1 MLVNNLCCDAICLS
15 KIFSTHK
22 EAIGKT
28 YSSNALVLNQILP
41 MIQNGPLAGSTYRL
55 EAVQSYNY
63 TNVTRFFL
71 LYQIISSY
79 SSDFISKRAV
89 VDYDTV
95 IQKPTIIDWSELSL
109 ESDFTVISKQDV
121 PSSTYQTLLAG
132 FNSAFGK
139 LDLSENYKI
148 SLDNLTNIK

>member
-22 EAIGKT
+22 ESIGKT
-28 YSSNALVLNQILP
+28 YSSNALILNQILP
-41 MIQNGPLAGSTYRL
+41 FLQNGPLAGSTYRL

-79 SSDFISKRAV
+79 SSDYISKRAV
-89 VDYDTV
+89 VDYDIV
-95 IQKPTIIDWSELSL
+95 SQKPIILDWSQ
-109 ESDFTVISKQDV
+109 II
-121 PSSTYQTLLAG
+121 Y
-132 FNSAFGK
+132 
-139 LDLSENYKI
+139 
-148 SLDNLTNIK
+148 